1 MQKARRHPYKS
12 GLRPLVSTRFQVLFT
27 PLFGVL
33 FTFPSRYWYTIG
45 LSGVFS
51 LTGWCRQIQPGFL
64 LSRPTQDTRPHTHVS
79 LTGLSPSTARIPIR
93 FRSHLYALRGSY
105 NPGHALTWP
114 VWAPPLSLATT
125 HGITV
130 VFSSSGYLDVSVPRV
145 SLPCGIP
152 VNGWVAP
159 FGNPRI
165 SPYVPVPADYR
176 SLPRPS

>member
-1 MQKARRHPYKS
+1 M
-12 GLRPLVSTRFQVLFT
+12 T
-27 PLFGVL
+27 VL
-33 FTFPSRYWYTIG
+33 FTFPSRYCYTIG

-64 LSRPTQDTRPHTHVS
+64 LSRPTQDTRQQTNPS
-79 LTGLSPSTARIPIR
+79 PTGLSPSAARIPIR
-93 FRSHLYALRGSY
+93 LRSGVSVLCRSY
-105 NPGHALTWP
+105 NPAHALTCT
-114 VWAPPLSLATT
+114 VWAVPLPLATT
-125 HGITV
+125 NGITV

-165 SPYVPVPADYR
+165 SPYVPVPAVYR
-176 SLPRPS
+176 SLPRPSSPLRA